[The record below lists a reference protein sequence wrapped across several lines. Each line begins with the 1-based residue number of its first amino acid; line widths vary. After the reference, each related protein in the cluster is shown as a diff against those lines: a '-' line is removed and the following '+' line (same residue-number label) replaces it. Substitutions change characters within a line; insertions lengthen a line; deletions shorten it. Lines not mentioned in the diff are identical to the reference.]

1 MAAGLARVAAVDEM
15 KRKRAMKGLDEW
27 CESAFRPCCGTCREP
42 IFDSLMSCVVCGNW
56 WKGTEAS
63 AEEAAYRLA
72 RSKEPSP
79 ALDVREADVTE
90 LESVHDAFR
99 LLQRHVMP
107 LRALVATVRGIVD
120 RDKDGP
126 AIAWLNG
133 FADIRDAVYP
143 DTDVAA
149 SCREA
154 REARDRRYK

>member
-1 MAAGLARVAAVDEM
+1 M
-15 KRKRAMKGLDEW
+15 KSLDEW

-72 RSKEPSP
+72 RSKESSP
-79 ALDVREADVTE
+79 ARDVREADVTE
-90 LESVHDAFR
+90 LERVHDAFL
-99 LLQRHVMP
+99 LLQPHVMA
-107 LRALVATVRGIVD
+107 LRSLVAAVRGIVD

-126 AIAWLNG
+126 AIAWLHG

-149 SCREA
+149 SSREA
-154 REARDRRYK
+154 RAKRSRQYE